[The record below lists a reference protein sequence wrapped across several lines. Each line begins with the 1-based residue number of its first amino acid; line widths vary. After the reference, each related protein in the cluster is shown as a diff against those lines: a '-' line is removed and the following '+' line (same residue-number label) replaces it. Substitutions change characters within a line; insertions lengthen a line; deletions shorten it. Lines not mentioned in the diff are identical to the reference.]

1 MAMQSN
7 NDPVNTSKISASP
20 QRVGKYAQMAMQ
32 SNNEG
37 GLRAP
42 SPLQKRLNI
51 SRSPQSVGKYA

>member
-20 QRVGKYAQMAMQ
+20 QRVGKYAQMATQ

-37 GLRAP
+37 NFCATSL
-42 SPLQKRLNI
+42 LKNLETKFNE
-51 SRSPQSVGKYA
+51 